1 MRICN
6 PLKPLR
12 LVVSKQGIVNR
23 ITNPYNKNRR
33 IANPPKYAIR
43 ICNPLK
49 PLRLVVNKQGIV
61 NRITNPYNKNRRIA
75 NPTER

>member
-1 MRICN
+1 M
-6 PLKPLR
+6 
-12 LVVSKQGIVNR
+12 
-23 ITNPYNKNRR
+23 
-33 IANPPKYAIR
+33 R

-75 NPTER
+75 NPTERGNLGFGGFAIRRNIL